1 MLPKLLIISGPT
13 ATGKTSLAAKFA
25 RKYHGELISADSRQV
40 YRGLDIGTGKDHPKN
55 IPIHLLDLFDPD
67 SIFSVAQFQLLARQK
82 ITEVQS
88 RGHLPII
95 VGGTGLYIR
104 SLTHPHYS
112 TFLVKPHRPLRFILN
127 RLPVSILQKI
137 LILINRQLFDSL
149 NSSDRRNPHRLIRK
163 IELSLNHKLLLSSPF
178 LQRGKEGDL
187 DFSILHLSL
196 TAPYPYL
203 FSRIDT
209 RIDQR
214 LEAGLLTEITGLLQ
228 KYSWSSPGLAKTLA
242 YSEFRDYF
250 EKKADLPSTLSLWRT
265 DEHHYARRQVTWFRH
280 QHPEAKFVDIS
291 QPGSTSQIS
300 RLVDN
305 WYTQS

>member
-25 RKYHGELISADSRQV
+25 RKYHGELISADSRQI
-40 YRGLDIGTGKDHPKN
+40 YRGLDIGTGKDQPKD
-55 IPIHLLDLFDPD
+55 IPIHLLDLIDPD

-137 LILINRQLFDSL
+137 LILINRPLFGSL

-163 IELSLNHKLLLSSPF
+163 IELSIFSSDSSLLKSETKSNF
-178 LQRGKEGDL
+178 DL
-187 DFSILHLSL
+187 LHLSL
-196 TAPYPYL
+196 TAPYSYL

-214 LEAGLLTEITGLLQ
+214 LKDGLLAEITNLL
-228 KYSWSSPGLAKTLA
+228 KHYSWSSLGLAKTLA

-265 DEHHYARRQVTWFRH
+265 DEHRYARRQLTWFRH
-280 QHPEAKFVDIS
+280 QHPKAKFVDIS